1 MGQEDEVKK
10 MALKYVMSLKT
21 IENRLKQEE
30 E

>member
-1 MGQEDEVKK
+1 LGQEDELKK

-21 IENRLKQEE
+21 IEQRLKQEE

>member
-10 MALKYVMSLKT
+10 MALKYVLSLKS